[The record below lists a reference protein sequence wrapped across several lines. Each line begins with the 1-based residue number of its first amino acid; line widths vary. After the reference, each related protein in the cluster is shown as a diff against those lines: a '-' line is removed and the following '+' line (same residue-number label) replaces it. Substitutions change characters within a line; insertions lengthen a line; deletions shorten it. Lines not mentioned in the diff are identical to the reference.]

1 MDKRVCLSDFWQNF
15 VYVQIRAKPC
25 SYAKRAALGAALA
38 GLNNMRR
45 RFWQIGESE
54 QKLRTPPPG
63 EQILFTVFF
72 LFIEQ
77 NAAGVYV
84 FAIKQKT

>member
-1 MDKRVCLSDFWQNF
+1 MYKSAQNRVPTQ
-15 VYVQIRAKPC
+15 KEPP
-25 SYAKRAALGAALA
+25 LGRL
-38 GLNNMRR
+38 
-45 RFWQIGESE
+45 FWQIWESE

-63 EQILFTVFF
+63 EQFLFTVFF

>member
-1 MDKRVCLSDFWQNF
+1 MT
-15 VYVQIRAKPC
+15 AKP
-25 SYAKRAALGAALA
+25 SSFFAAWSSALR
-38 GLNNMRR
+38 GGEKLR

-63 EQILFTVFF
+63 EQFLFTVFF

>member
-1 MDKRVCLSDFWQNF
+1 MAVIFFCRMEL
-15 VYVQIRAKPC
+15 RA
-25 SYAKRAALGAALA
+25 SRGGEAAA
-38 GLNNMRR
+38 RR

-63 EQILFTVFF
+63 EQFLFTVFF

>member
-1 MDKRVCLSDFWQNF
+1 MT
-15 VYVQIRAKPC
+15 AKP
-25 SYAKRAALGAALA
+25 SSFFLHEAPRFKG
-38 GLNNMRR
+38 GEKRR

-63 EQILFTVFF
+63 EQFLFTVFF

>member
-1 MDKRVCLSDFWQNF
+1 ML
-15 VYVQIRAKPC
+15 
-25 SYAKRAALGAALA
+25 
-38 GLNNMRR
+38 R

-54 QKLRTPPPG
+54 QKLRTLPPS
-63 EQILFTVFF
+63 EQFLFTVLF

-77 NAAGVYV
+77 NAAWVYV

>member
-1 MDKRVCLSDFWQNF
+1 
-15 VYVQIRAKPC
+15 
-25 SYAKRAALGAALA
+25 
-38 GLNNMRR
+38 MRR

-63 EQILFTVFF
+63 EQFLFTAFF

>member
-1 MDKRVCLSDFWQNF
+1 MPSSFFPHEAPRFRGGEK
-15 VYVQIRAKPC
+15 
-25 SYAKRAALGAALA
+25 
-38 GLNNMRR
+38 RR

-63 EQILFTVFF
+63 EQFLFTVFF

-77 NAAGVYV
+77 NAVGVYV

>member
-1 MDKRVCLSDFWQNF
+1 MTAFAFIFFSRMEL
-15 VYVQIRAKPC
+15 RASRGGEK
-25 SYAKRAALGAALA
+25 
-38 GLNNMRR
+38 RR

-63 EQILFTVFF
+63 EQFLFTAFF

-77 NAAGVYV
+77 NAVGVYV

>member
-1 MDKRVCLSDFWQNF
+1 
-15 VYVQIRAKPC
+15 
-25 SYAKRAALGAALA
+25 
-38 GLNNMRR
+38 MRR

-63 EQILFTVFF
+63 EQFLFTVFF

-77 NAAGVYV
+77 NAVGVYV

>member
-1 MDKRVCLSDFWQNF
+1 
-15 VYVQIRAKPC
+15 
-25 SYAKRAALGAALA
+25 
-38 GLNNMRR
+38 
-45 RFWQIGESE
+45 
-54 QKLRTPPPG
+54 
-63 EQILFTVFF
+63 LFTVFF

>member
-1 MDKRVCLSDFWQNF
+1 MTAFAVIFFCRMEL
-15 VYVQIRAKPC
+15 RASGGEK
-25 SYAKRAALGAALA
+25 
-38 GLNNMRR
+38 RR

-63 EQILFTVFF
+63 EQFLFTVFF

-84 FAIKQKT
+84 FTIKQKT

>member
-1 MDKRVCLSDFWQNF
+1 MQ
-15 VYVQIRAKPC
+15 
-25 SYAKRAALGAALA
+25 
-38 GLNNMRR
+38 R

-54 QKLRTPPPG
+54 QKLRTLPPS
-63 EQILFTVFF
+63 EQFLFTVLF

>member
-1 MDKRVCLSDFWQNF
+1 ML
-15 VYVQIRAKPC
+15 
-25 SYAKRAALGAALA
+25 
-38 GLNNMRR
+38 R

-63 EQILFTVFF
+63 EQFLFTVFF
-72 LFIEQ
+72 LLIEQ